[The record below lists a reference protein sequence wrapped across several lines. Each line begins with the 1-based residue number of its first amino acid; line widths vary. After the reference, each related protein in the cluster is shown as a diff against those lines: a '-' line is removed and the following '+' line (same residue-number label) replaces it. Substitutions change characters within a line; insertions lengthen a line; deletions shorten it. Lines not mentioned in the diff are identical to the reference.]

1 MTETETSFIRPNT
14 RTGDDAAIARNKKTK
29 TLAVFLST
37 MVLKDT
43 ADKPNKPII
52 PTQDIGRSLY
62 KTKTG
67 CVSGLFLQFERVLD
81 AHHLF
86 GKNLVDLETLFYL
99 RTAVYDR

>member
-1 MTETETSFIRPNT
+1 MTSVSAACKRRAAHIDIRTAILAGATNVMTETETSFIRPNT

-52 PTQDIGRSLY
+52 PTQDIGRSL
-62 KTKTG
+62 
-67 CVSGLFLQFERVLD
+67 
-81 AHHLF
+81 
-86 GKNLVDLETLFYL
+86 
-99 RTAVYDR
+99 

>member
-1 MTETETSFIRPNT
+1 MASVSAACKRRAAHIDIRTAILAGATNVMTETETSFIRPNT

-52 PTQDIGRSLY
+52 PTQDIGRSL
-62 KTKTG
+62 
-67 CVSGLFLQFERVLD
+67 
-81 AHHLF
+81 
-86 GKNLVDLETLFYL
+86 
-99 RTAVYDR
+99 